1 MRRLARSRRNRP
13 PSGETSLKSRFTRS
27 RRLESVL
34 DAIGNTPLVRLE
46 RVARSAPGVEV
57 YLKLEFANPGGSV
70 KDRPALRM
78 VQDAL
83 QDGRLT
89 SDKILI
95 DATSGNTGVAYSLI
109 GAALGLRVKLVM
121 PRNVTK
127 ARKDITQ
134 AFGTELVFSDPMEGS
149 DGAIRK
155 VRQIVQDDPETYF
168 YADQYSNPS
177 NPLAHYHGTGV
188 EILDALGDRL
198 THFVAGL
205 GTSGTC
211 MGTTRRLHEHTRP
224 VHCVAVEPAEALHG
238 LEGLKH
244 MASSIVPDIYDP
256 TTPDEILPVQTEDGW
271 DMSDRLAREEGL
283 FVGHSTGANVFG
295 AVQLAERLH
304 RKGEGGCVVAIACD
318 RGDRYFAP
326 MKWEKKYTW

>member
-1 MRRLARSRRNRP
+1 MSARIW
-13 PSGETSLKSRFTRS
+13 RS
-27 RRLESVL
+27 RRLGSVV
-34 DAIGNTPLVRLE
+34 DAIGQTPLVRLP

-70 KDRPALRM
+70 KDRPALRIIE
-78 VQDAL
+78 DAIA
-83 QDGRLT
+83 DGRLT
-89 SDKILI
+89 PDKILI
-95 DATSGNTGVAYSLI
+95 DATSGNTGVAYSMI
-109 GAALGLRVKLVM
+109 GAALGFRVQLVM
-121 PRNVTK
+121 PKNVTK

-134 AFGTELVFSDPMEGS
+134 AYGTELIYSDPMEGS

-155 VRQIVQDDPETYF
+155 VRQLVAADPDGYF

-188 EILDALGDRL
+188 EILDALGDRI

-205 GTSGTC
+205 GTSGTA
-211 MGTTRRLHEHTRP
+211 MGTTRRLHEHTRK

-244 MASSIVPDIYDP
+244 MASSLVPAIYDP
-256 TTPDEILPVQTEDGW
+256 GVPDEIMPVATEDGW
-271 DMSDRLAREEGL
+271 DMADRVAAEEGL
-283 FVGHSTGANVFG
+283 HVGHSTGANIFA
-295 AVQLAERLH
+295 AVKIAERLS
-304 RKGEGGCVVAIACD
+304 REQGGGAVVTVACD

-326 MKWEKKYTW
+326 MKWEKRYVW